1 MHHQLQL
8 WGLAG
13 LLPLED
19 EEQARKGGAPH
30 KGGERKGRGGG
41 KGGREDAERLPDA
54 VGAKDMFEYA
64 IARLKSDLHYIQHL
78 EEVLK
83 GPIFEARHVYSK
95 ETDPHP
101 LVYRRNQVPDELS
114 AERWEALCAEQGKDP
129 ACTDT
134 LYVSR
139 DGSRYLAGTSPWPT
153 MPLVRLI
160 AAYCICAKN
169 TVEIEELLVRLH
181 PNSREPDKDEV
192 YKYIDGTE
200 GVLPRIKKLA
210 QVVRGKPITRGLNAV
225 GEDLVHHTAGDFIR
239 GASERGIPDEEITR
253 TLREDYELPEEE
265 IARLKS
271 VFAPR
276 RSE

>member
-1 MHHQLQL
+1 
-8 WGLAG
+8 
-13 LLPLED
+13 
-19 EEQARKGGAPH
+19 
-30 KGGERKGRGGG
+30 
-41 KGGREDAERLPDA
+41 
-54 VGAKDMFEYA
+54 
-64 IARLKSDLHYIQHL
+64 
-78 EEVLK
+78 
-83 GPIFEARHVYSK
+83 
-95 ETDPHP
+95 
-101 LVYRRNQVPDELS
+101 
-114 AERWEALCAEQGKDP
+114 
-129 ACTDT
+129 
-134 LYVSR
+134 
-139 DGSRYLAGTSPWPT
+139 

-169 TVEIEELLVRLH
+169 TVEIDELLVRLH

-200 GVLPRIKKLA
+200 CVLPRIKKLA